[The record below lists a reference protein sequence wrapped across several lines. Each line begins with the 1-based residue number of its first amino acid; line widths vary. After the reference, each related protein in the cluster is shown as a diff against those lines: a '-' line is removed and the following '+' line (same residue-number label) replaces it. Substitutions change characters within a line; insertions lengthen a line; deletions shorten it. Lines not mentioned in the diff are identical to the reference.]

1 MKLNRICLFFS
12 FTALLNIAQAQF
24 EGNALDFDGT
34 NDMAV
39 ATVPSFF
46 GSIGSS
52 DFTFEG
58 WVYPRGN
65 AFSRIFFA
73 QSSTTN
79 FATVSTSAS
88 NQIYFYVV
96 AGGSNYST
104 VTNVAMP
111 TNQWTHVAARW
122 TAATQSVEVF
132 FNGVLQAGLGGGTSS
147 NGTSGLMVLGSRPGG
162 AQYFNGILDEV
173 RVWSEARSECEIL
186 INMQNS
192 INGINSN
199 LVASYNF
206 NTGIGGG
213 NNTGS
218 TLLTDVSGSGYD
230 CTLSNFT
237 LNGVSSNWVTSTATV
252 TTSGFELG
260 GYNINAPASVCSGSS
275 YTFPDGSSQSNL
287 TVQTI
292 HVSTLTSIN
301 GCDSII
307 TTTVDILPTY
317 QQTETAWICSGD
329 DYSFPDGTTQT
340 GIASQVIYSSN
351 LQTINS
357 CDSIVETTV
366 NVYPTYQQ
374 NESATIC
381 SGSDYTFPDGTT
393 QTIQSQVTYV
403 SNLQTVNGCDSM
415 ITTTVDVHPVYQES
429 ESATICSGDS
439 YTFPDGTTQNNIITQ
454 TVYTSNLQSVNG
466 CDSIVTTTISVT
478 SVNTSASLNG
488 IVLTAAANGATYQWI
503 NCANN
508 QPIAGETNQSYTAT
522 ANGNYAV
529 VVTENNC
536 SDTSTCISILIIG
549 LEEQSIEE
557 LSAYPNPTNG
567 KIRIEATATLEGVN
581 WLLTDISGK
590 TVLSG
595 TFSENTPEL
604 DLSTFM
610 KGIYLLQPE
619 GHQSIHIVKE

>member
-1 MKLNRICLFFS
+1 MKLNRICLLFS
-12 FTALLNIAQAQF
+12 FTALLSVAEAQF
-24 EGNALDFDGT
+24 EGNALDFDGA

-46 GSIGSS
+46 GSIGST

-79 FATVSTSAS
+79 FATVSTSTS

-96 AGGSNYST
+96 AGGTNYST

-132 FNGVLQAGLGGGTSS
+132 FNGVLQAGAGGGSSS
-147 NGTSGLMVLGSRPGG
+147 NGTNGLMVLGSRPDG

-173 RVWSEARSECEIL
+173 RVWSEARSSCEIL
-186 INMQNS
+186 TNMQNS

-199 LVASYNF
+199 LVTSYNF

-230 CTLSNFT
+230 CTLTNFT
-237 LNGVSSNWVTSTATV
+237 LNGATSNWVTSTATV
-252 TTSGFELG
+252 NTSGFALG
-260 GYNINAPASVCSGSS
+260 SYNTNASASVCSGSS

-287 TVQTI
+287 TTQTI
-292 HVSTLTSIN
+292 HVSNLTTINGCDSIVTTTVDILPTHSLMEIVWVCEGENYTFPDGSSLLIGTPVIHTSNLQTVNGCDSIMETTVNVLPSFQQNETATVCFGTEYTFPDGTSQNIQSQVIQVSNLQTIN

-307 TTTVDILPTY
+307 TTTVDVLPLFL
-317 QQTETAWICSGD
+317 E
-329 DYSFPDGTTQT
+329 
-340 GIASQVIYSSN
+340 
-351 LQTINS
+351 
-357 CDSIVETTV
+357 
-366 NVYPTYQQ
+366 
-374 NESATIC
+374 NESAT
-381 SGSDYTFPDGTT
+381 
-393 QTIQSQVTYV
+393 V
-403 SNLQTVNGCDSM
+403 
-415 ITTTVDVHPVYQES
+415 
-429 ESATICSGDS
+429 CSGDS
-439 YTFPDGTTQNNIITQ
+439 YTFPDGTTQNNITAQ

-466 CDSIVTTTISVT
+466 CDSIVTTTVAVST
-478 SVNTSASLNG
+478 VNTNASLNG
-488 IVLTAAANGATYQWI
+488 IVLTASANGATYQWI
-503 NCANN
+503 NCVNN
-508 QPIAGETNQSYTAT
+508 QPIAGEAGQSFTAT
-522 ANGNYAV
+522 ANGDYAV

-536 SDTSTCISILIIG
+536 SDTSNCISVLIIG
-549 LEEQSIEE
+549 LEEQSIGV

-567 KIRIEATATLEGVN
+567 KIHIEGTATLEGVN
-581 WLLTDISGK
+581 WVLTDISGK

-595 TFSENTPEL
+595 TFSDVAPEL
-604 DLSTFM
+604 DLSTFT

-619 GHQSIHIVKE
+619 QQQSIRIVKE